1 MLGVSQN
8 SPIRSS
14 SRTLI
19 SRRVLKRTY
28 GARGRFSWGDAFCL
42 KNARILLANSPCRYP
57 AILSLANR
65 EVRVSSGGTPA
76 NHAVT
81 RARFI
86 APAVIT
92 C

>member
-28 GARGRFSWGDAFCL
+28 GARGRFSWCHFQKPTAFW
-42 KNARILLANSPCRYP
+42 
-57 AILSLANR
+57 
-65 EVRVSSGGTPA
+65 VRSGLHSGQEW
-76 NHAVT
+76 
-81 RARFI
+81 I
-86 APAVIT
+86 ALGIIESR
-92 C
+92 